1 LVSLIA
7 GSAQP
12 LKLAAL
18 AVRMGDYAVL
28 NVVVASDTVKNWS
41 TLSHLQMAET
51 ASLPGGDA
59 GDV

>member
-1 LVSLIA
+1 
-7 GSAQP
+7 
-12 LKLAAL
+12 
-18 AVRMGDYAVL
+18 MGDYAVL